1 MGQYDDEERELMAR
15 IAGEWVPP
23 VSDPSSPR
31 FPLWAE
37 KMVGTTLGE
46 GQRYTLERVLGVG
59 GMGVVFRGASEQ
71 GPVAIKI
78 LSPANDHQSEQRRK
92 RFFREVEAMARI
104 ESPYVVKVLDWG
116 REPCEYL
123 VMEYLEGEDLGA
135 RLARTRRIEWLAA
148 RELAIRICK
157 GLAAAHAK
165 GVAHRDLKPS
175 NCFLC
180 ADGSL
185 KLLDFG
191 LAVIKGQD
199 KLTQSHEAIGTAT
212 YMAPERFHG
221 GKVAEA
227 WETAVPRA
235 QVGDLYAL
243 GVILYEMVTGALPFQ
258 ASTLF
263 GLMDSVLHQPP
274 RAPSALGVALPP
286 SAETLVLKLL
296 EKDPKARFQ
305 SAAEVLDTLEG
316 VAMPVARAPRS
327 RWGVGM
333 SAAAVAL
340 TVGAA
345 LWWRPPVG
353 AEFVLSAR
361 ALAPNVGVPRAAI
374 PTLGWPIADL
384 AVHAPGSAEPSDV
397 PIAKP
402 SRPRAPRPVAVAVA
416 EPLPEEAAAPQEAEP
431 SPAPPTPPP
440 EVGGRDIPILPPLSL
455 QALLDTKIPARCRRD
470 GKGLRVDLVIEVA
483 ASGMVVDARAEPPH
497 ASSPAGVCLRK
508 GLRGKHFGSN
518 FEGSHRHVVVL

>member
-31 FPLWAE
+31 SPLWAE
-37 KMVGTTLGE
+37 KMVGTTLGTA
-46 GQRYTLERVLGVG
+46 QRYTLERVLGVG
-59 GMGVVFRGASEQ
+59 GMGVVFRGSSEQ

-78 LSPANDHQSEQRRK
+78 LSPASDQQSEHRRK

-135 RLARTRRIEWLAA
+135 RLARAPRIEWLAA

-157 GLAAAHAK
+157 GLAAAHAR

-180 ADGSL
+180 SDGSL

-199 KLTQSHEAIGTAT
+199 KLTQSHEAIGTAM
-212 YMAPERFHG
+212 YMAPERLHG
-221 GKVAEA
+221 GKLTDA

-243 GVILYEMVTGALPFQ
+243 GVILYEMVTGELPFQ

-263 GLMDSVLHQPP
+263 ALMNNVLHQPP
-274 RAPSALGVALPP
+274 RPPSGLGVTLPP
-286 SAETLVLKLL
+286 SAENLILKLL
-296 EKDPKARFQ
+296 EKDPKERFQ
-305 SAAEVLDTLEG
+305 SAAEVLETLEG
-316 VAMPVARAPRS
+316 VAMPLAHARRS

-333 SAAAVAL
+333 SAAAMAL

-345 LWWRPPVG
+345 LWWRPPV
-353 AEFVLSAR
+353 AADVAVPAH
-361 ALAPNVGVPRAAI
+361 ALAPTVGAPRAAI
-374 PTLGWPIADL
+374 PAIGWQMSHSFVQVPSPGDAL
-384 AVHAPGSAEPSDV
+384 APPK
-397 PIAKP
+397 KP
-402 SRPRAPRPVAVAVA
+402 RRGRSPRS
-416 EPLPEEAAAPQEAEP
+416 EGEP
-431 SPAPPTPPP
+431 SPGTEAAPVLPAEPMPEPPP
-440 EVGGRDIPILPPLSL
+440 SPELDSNRDIPILPPLSL
-455 QALLDTKIPARCRRD
+455 RELLDAKIPARCRKD
-470 GKGLRVDLVIEVA
+470 GKGLRVDLVVEVA
-483 ASGMVVDARAEPPH
+483 SNGEVLDVRAEPPH

-508 GLRGKHFGSN
+508 GLRGKHFGPN
-518 FEGSHRHVVVL
+518 FGGSHRQVVVL